1 MVSKACI
8 HGAYQRKLEELARCG
23 ADLTVIV
30 PPSWHDHGG
39 QMFHLER
46 RHTQGYRLEVEHL
59 ALNGH
64 FHTHFYPRLGR
75 HFKDQQWDL
84 VHADEEPYNLATV
97 QIIALAK
104 HASTPSLF
112 FTWQNLHRRYPL
124 PVRLL
129 ERYCYSRVGGAIAGN
144 DDALAVLRRKH
155 YAGPAWVIP
164 QFGIDPELFAP
175 RAMDQNGSGQVFRVG
190 YVGRLEHKKGVHL
203 LVAACAQLG
212 DSVQLDLLGWGP
224 EEQRLRELAAACG
237 LSDKLNI
244 HRPRSSTEVPS
255 FLHQI
260 DVLVLP
266 SLTTSE
272 WKEQF
277 GRALVEAM
285 ACETPVIGSDSGEIR
300 HVVGA
305 GGLLFPEGNSD
316 ALSGQLARLRDD
328 RAYRRELG
336 VHGRQHV
343 LKHYT
348 HQRIAALTWET
359 YRAISVQ

>member
-1 MVSKACI
+1 MRVLMVSKASI

-30 PPSWHDHGG
+30 PPSWRDHGG

-75 HFKDQQWDL
+75 HFKDQ
-84 VHADEEPYNLATV
+84 
-97 QIIALAK
+97 
-104 HASTPSLF
+104 LF

-129 ERYCYSRVGGAIAGN
+129 ERYSYSRVGGAIAGN

-175 RAMDQNGSGQVFRVG
+175 RAMDQNGSSQVFRVG

-300 HVVGA
+300 HVVGTA
-305 GGLLFPEGNSD
+305 GLLFPEGNSA

-336 VHGRQHV
+336 VRGRQHV